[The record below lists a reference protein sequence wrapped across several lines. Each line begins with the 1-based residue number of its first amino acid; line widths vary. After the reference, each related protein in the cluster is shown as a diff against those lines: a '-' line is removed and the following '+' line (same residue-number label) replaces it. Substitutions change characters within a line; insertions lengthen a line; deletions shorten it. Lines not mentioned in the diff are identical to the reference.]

1 MTAPKIQPPVEENF
15 YQLLEVTNT
24 ASLATIRNA
33 YEKKLEE
40 THIES
45 FASYTLIP
53 EEETEVLL
61 LQFSQAFV
69 TLANPIARAKYDDE
83 LHQQTISAE
92 PRTANEKDSLQKVK
106 KIHSP
111 RPKWQEKKG
120 RWESW
125 LAKPQKKPEEKAA
138 TNKTETAN
146 SVRRDVA

>member
-45 FASYTLIP
+45 FASYSLTP
-53 EEETEVLL
+53 EEETEELL

-83 LHQQTISAE
+83 LHQL
-92 PRTANEKDSLQKVK
+92 SL
-106 KIHSP
+106 IHI
-111 RPKWQEKKG
+111 
-120 RWESW
+120 
-125 LAKPQKKPEEKAA
+125 
-138 TNKTETAN
+138 
-146 SVRRDVA
+146 

>member
-1 MTAPKIQPPVEENF
+1 MPAPKIQPPVEENF

-92 PRTANEKDSLQKVK
+92 KRTANGKDSLQKVK
-106 KIHSP
+106 KIHSSG
-111 RPKWQEKKG
+111 PKLQEKKG
-120 RWESW
+120 
-125 LAKPQKKPEEKAA
+125 
-138 TNKTETAN
+138 
-146 SVRRDVA
+146 